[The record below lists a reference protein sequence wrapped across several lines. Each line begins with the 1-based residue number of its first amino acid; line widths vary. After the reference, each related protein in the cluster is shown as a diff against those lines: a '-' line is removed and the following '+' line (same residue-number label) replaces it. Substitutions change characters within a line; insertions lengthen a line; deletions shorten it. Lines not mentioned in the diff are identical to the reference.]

1 MKPDADLSVLR
12 VVVIRQGS
20 VRIDGF
26 RAVEAGDSLLRDEK
40 LTVFLK
46 IKKKNN
52 A

>member
-26 RAVEAGDSLLRDEK
+26 RAVEAGSDGERVIIYS
-40 LTVFLK
+40 
-46 IKKKNN
+46 
-52 A
+52 